1 MIFISCSDRF
11 TTCTLTLLFFIYVE
25 ESENLTN
32 KKSNIYI
39 IVLMVGEECSWC
51 DWPGHCTIPLY
62 GQIFLYQNMCN
73 VANVL
78 VIIITATTELDNHTY
93 N

>member
-1 MIFISCSDRF
+1 
-11 TTCTLTLLFFIYVE
+11 
-25 ESENLTN
+25 
-32 KKSNIYI
+32 
-39 IVLMVGEECSWC
+39 MVGEECSWC